1 MLSLVRTDSSNPDFI
16 ALVKLLDE
24 ELAFLDGEDHAFYA
38 QFNKTNLLKYAIV
51 LYENEIPVSC
61 GALKEFDSASVE
73 VKRMYT
79 LKSHRGKG
87 LASKVL
93 KELENW
99 SKELGYTRCV
109 LETGKRQPD
118 AIALY
123 QKSGYRVIPNYG
135 QYAEVENSICFE
147 KSI

>member
-16 ALVKLLDE
+16 ALAKLLDE

-123 QKSGYRVIPNYG
+123 KKSGYRVIPNYG
-135 QYAEVENSICFE
+135 QYAEVENSVCFE

>member
-123 QKSGYRVIPNYG
+123 KKSGYRVIPNYG

>member
-87 LASKVL
+87 FAFKVL
-93 KELENW
+93 GELESW

-147 KSI
+147 KSL